1 MKTEDLIYTEI
12 MDTLRKQY
20 QTNKHFRDELD
31 NLSLFYG
38 RKFIN
43 KTKDE
48 EERLSIIKQMD
59 DMVKS
64 QFFQGYYIM
73 KSILL
78 DKETSLPQDVWSLN
92 PGLVR
97 NEVPLLFANIFKDS
111 PDNWHLTDVSQKIGL
126 DLVQRFNNVYDLV
139 KQTRKDL
146 ALYGAYKAFIEDDR
160 YQNQT
165 DNNQSSM
172 ILGNP
177 FDLTF
182 LSPQVYMQAQFFTS
196 EQEIWD
202 LNLWSSLGTKWVGSI
217 HFSCLPD
224 EQLTL
229 YLLQFTV
236 SETIQEMERYEILE
250 KVLDNIPNEI
260 KSLMQIRIHH
270 VRELEVVIPQNKNV
284 N

>member
-97 NEVPLLFANIFKDS
+97 NEIPLLFADIFKDS
-111 PDNWHLTDVSQKIGL
+111 QDNWHLTDVSQNIGL
-126 DLVQRFNNVYDLV
+126 DLVQRFNNVYDVV

-146 ALYGAYKAFIEDDR
+146 ALYGAYKAFIDDDR
-160 YQNQT
+160 YQSQPN
-165 DNNQSSM
+165 NNQSSM
-172 ILGNP
+172 ILGSP

-182 LSPQVYMQAQFFTS
+182 LSPQVYMQAQFFTT

-217 HFSCLPD
+217 HFSRIPYD
-224 EQLTL
+224 QVTL
-229 YLLQFTV
+229 FLLQISV
-236 SETIQEMERYEILE
+236 SEVIQENEKYELLE
-250 KVLDNIPNEI
+250 KSLENIPQEI
-260 KSLMQIRIHH
+260 KSVMQVRVQH
-270 VRELEVVIPQNKNV
+270 VRELEVVIPLDKI
-284 N
+284 

>member
-1 MKTEDLIYTEI
+1 MKTADLIYTEI
-12 MDTLRKQY
+12 IDTLRKQY

-38 RKFIN
+38 RKFMN
-43 KTKDE
+43 KTNDE

-97 NEVPLLFANIFKDS
+97 NEIPLLFADIFKDS
-111 PDNWHLTDVSQKIGL
+111 PDNWHLTDVSQNIGL

-160 YQNQT
+160 YQSQT

-182 LSPQVYMQAQFFTS
+182 LSPQVYMQAQFLTE

-217 HFSCLPD
+217 HFSRIPHD
-224 EQLTL
+224 QMTL
-229 YLLQFTV
+229 FLFQFSV
-236 SETIQEMERYEILE
+236 SEVIQENERYELLE
-250 KVLDNIPNEI
+250 KSLENIPQEI
-260 KSLMQIRIHH
+260 KSLMQVRLHH
-270 VRELEVVIPQNKNV
+270 VRELEVVLPLKKNE
-284 N
+284 